1 MSALSIVLGNKK
13 YSSWSLRGWLA
24 LKATGLPFTETMIW
38 MYKPDT
44 RATML
49 KHGPTGLVPVLKH
62 GDITVW
68 ETLAICEYIAENFPN
83 AKLWPDD
90 PRAKAHCRSTA
101 TEMHGGF
108 LALRQQMPMDLSRP
122 AGKKDYDAA
131 CGAAIERITTLWREA
146 RGAFGKGGPFLY
158 GRFSVADCMYAPVV
172 YRFLTYDVALDPVCA
187 AYCAEM
193 AAHPAMQEW
202 KASGLAETE
211 VGPY

>member
-1 MSALSIVLGNKK
+1 MPALSIILGNKK

-24 LKATGLPFTETMIW
+24 VKAAGVPFEETVIW
-38 MYKPDT
+38 MYKPDS
-44 RATML
+44 RAEML

-68 ETLAICEYIAENFPN
+68 ETLAICEYVAENFPA

-90 PRAKAHCRSTA
+90 ARAKAHCRSMA

-122 AGKKDYDAA
+122 AGKKDHDEA
-131 CGAAIERITTLWREA
+131 CGAAIERIATLWREA
-146 RGAFGKGGPFLY
+146 RGQFGQGGPYLY

-172 YRFLTYDVALDPVCA
+172 YRFLTYGVSLDPVCM
-187 AYCAEM
+187 AYCEAM

-202 KASGLAETE
+202 KAAGVAETE